1 MIANLSLKTT
11 QKVQCVNIIDKLNDV
26 ISENKLKNGVL
37 LIYVPHT
44 TAALTINEGCDPDV
58 FRDIVEKLEHVF
70 PQSYTYHHQEGN
82 SEAHIK
88 SSIIGNQRFVFVQN
102 GQIIKGTWES
112 IFFMEFDGPRNR
124 RIIVNF
130 ISSK

>member
-1 MIANLSLKTT
+1 MMTNLSIKST
-11 QKVQCVNIIDKLNDV
+11 QKVQCINITEKLNEV
-26 ISENKLKNGVL
+26 INENKIKNGVL

-58 FRDIVEKLEHVF
+58 FRDIVEKLDQVF
-70 PQSYTYHHQEGN
+70 PQSYSYHHQEGN
-82 SEAHIK
+82 SDAHIK
-88 SSIIGNQRFVFVQN
+88 ASIIGNQRFVFVQN

-124 RIIVNF
+124 RVIVSC
-130 ISSK
+130 IPTK